1 MNSFMNRLKVFVVGC
16 MVCCMVFVG
25 TSTVALAEGGDGID
39 LTGLEPD
46 YSSLGPIALAIGGG
60 LFAMWGIRKVVKLV
74 NRS

>member
-25 TSTVALAEGGDGID
+25 TSTVALAEGTGVD
-39 LTGLEPD
+39 LSELEPD

-60 LFAMWGIRKVVKLV
+60 LMAMWGIRKVVKLV